1 MTDYRIY
8 LLGDDGLIV
17 TSSEADCA
25 NDQDAYALANGMLKA
40 GARAEV
46 WNLARLVGQTTGTSP
61 SETTP
66 PVVAVQ
72 G

>member
-1 MTDYRIY
+1 VTDYRIY

-25 NDQDAYALANGMLKA
+25 SDQDAYALANGMFKA

-46 WNLARLVGQTTGTSP
+46 WNLARLVGQTTGGSP
-61 SETTP
+61 SEAATP
-66 PVVAVQ
+66 TLAA
-72 G
+72 

>member
-25 NDQDAYALANGMLKA
+25 NDQAAYALANGMLKA

-46 WNLARLVGQTTGTSP
+46 WNLARLVGQTTGSSP
-61 SETTP
+61 LEAATP
-66 PVVAVQ
+66 TVAA
-72 G
+72 